1 MQDPM
6 ARMQQIDGD
15 KRATLRKL
23 AAGAAFAAPVVLS
36 FSLGSLAITDVRA
49 YVNPGGG
56 GDTGT
61 VPLPGQNDTTTGR
74 STRSPVKPIGQK

>member
-1 MQDPM
+1 M
-6 ARMQQIDGD
+6 RLQQIDDD

-49 YVNPGGG
+49 YVNTGGS
-56 GDTGT
+56 GD
-61 VPLPGQNDTTTGR
+61 VPLPQQGDTTTGR
-74 STRSPVKPIGQK
+74 STRSPIKPLGQK

>member
-1 MQDPM
+1 MKDPVS
-6 ARMQQIDGD
+6 RLQKIDDD

-49 YVNPGGG
+49 YVNPGGEC
-56 GDTGT
+56 GDI
-61 VPLPGQNDTTTGR
+61 VLPGQGDTTTGR